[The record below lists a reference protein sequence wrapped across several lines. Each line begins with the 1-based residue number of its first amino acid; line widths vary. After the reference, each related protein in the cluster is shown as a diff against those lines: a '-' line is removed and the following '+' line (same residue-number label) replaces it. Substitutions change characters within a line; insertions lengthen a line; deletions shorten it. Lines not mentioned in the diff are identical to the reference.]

1 MGTVAGLQLAIF
13 IYFCVGSFLTVMLM
27 CPLMDLVGKDKKIM
41 TAISTTTNL
50 IMCLVVLLFPLSMN
64 RFVDVTVTET
74 RTNIDSGISYVERI
88 TKNTTTY
95 QAEVQVSRD
104 ETVTADVS
112 KEMFSKKPEQAI
124 LIQCQL
130 DKTPDGERTILT
142 SDENYD
148 TTAIQKKLIEDGE
161 KSVWHMAIASA
172 LLLFAVSIFA
182 LTVFSKEEKKL
193 VKELV
198 CHDTN

>member
-1 MGTVAGLQLAIF
+1 
-13 IYFCVGSFLTVMLM
+13 
-27 CPLMDLVGKDKKIM
+27 
-41 TAISTTTNL
+41 
-50 IMCLVVLLFPLSMN
+50 
-64 RFVDVTVTET
+64 
-74 RTNIDSGISYVERI
+74 
-88 TKNTTTY
+88 
-95 QAEVQVSRD
+95 
-104 ETVTADVS
+104 
-112 KEMFSKKPEQAI
+112 
-124 LIQCQL
+124 
-130 DKTPDGERTILT
+130 LT

>member
-1 MGTVAGLQLAIF
+1 MGTKI
-13 IYFCVGSFLTVMLM
+13 IT
-27 CPLMDLVGKDKKIM
+27 KIIM
-41 TAISTTTNL
+41 TAVNIA
-50 IMCLVVLLFPLSMN
+50 IIAFLFPLLMN
-64 RFVDVTVTET
+64 KLFDTTVTET
-74 RTNIDSGISYVERI
+74 RTKIDSGISYVEKV
-88 TKNTTTY
+88 TKDKTTY

>member
-1 MGTVAGLQLAIF
+1 MGTVAGLQLAIL

-41 TAISTTTNL
+41 TAVNIA
-50 IMCLVVLLFPLSMN
+50 IIAFLFPLLMN
-64 RFVDVTVTET
+64 KLFDTTVTET
-74 RTNIDSGISYVERI
+74 RTKIDSGISYVERI

>member
-27 CPLMDLVGKDKKIM
+27 CPLMDLVGKDKK
-41 TAISTTTNL
+41 N
-50 IMCLVVLLFPLSMN
+50 
-64 RFVDVTVTET
+64 VTVTET

-112 KEMFSKKPEQAI
+112 KEMFSQKPEQAI

-142 SDENYD
+142 NDENYD

>member
-1 MGTVAGLQLAIF
+1 MGTKI
-13 IYFCVGSFLTVMLM
+13 IT
-27 CPLMDLVGKDKKIM
+27 KIIM
-41 TAISTTTNL
+41 TAVNIA
-50 IMCLVVLLFPLSMN
+50 IIAFLFPLLMN
-64 RFVDVTVTET
+64 KLFDTTVTET
-74 RTNIDSGISYVERI
+74 RTKIDSGISYVEKV
-88 TKNTTTY
+88 TKDKTTY
-95 QAEVQVSRD
+95 QAEVQISRD
-104 ETVTADVS
+104 KTVTADVS
-112 KEMFSKKPEQAI
+112 KEVFSRQPEQAI

>member
-1 MGTVAGLQLAIF
+1 
-13 IYFCVGSFLTVMLM
+13 
-27 CPLMDLVGKDKKIM
+27 
-41 TAISTTTNL
+41 
-50 IMCLVVLLFPLSMN
+50 
-64 RFVDVTVTET
+64 
-74 RTNIDSGISYVERI
+74 
-88 TKNTTTY
+88 
-95 QAEVQVSRD
+95 
-104 ETVTADVS
+104 
-112 KEMFSKKPEQAI
+112 MFSKKPEQAI

-182 LTVFSKEEKKL
+182 LTVFSK
-193 VKELV
+193 
-198 CHDTN
+198 

>member
-1 MGTVAGLQLAIF
+1 MGTKI
-13 IYFCVGSFLTVMLM
+13 IT
-27 CPLMDLVGKDKKIM
+27 KIIM
-41 TAISTTTNL
+41 TAVNIA
-50 IMCLVVLLFPLSMN
+50 IIAFLFPLLMN
-64 RFVDVTVTET
+64 KLFDTTVTET
-74 RTNIDSGISYVERI
+74 RTKIDSGISYVEKV
-88 TKNTTTY
+88 TKDKTTY
-95 QAEVQVSRD
+95 QAEVQISRD

-112 KEMFSKKPEQAI
+112 KEMFSKKSEQAI

>member
-1 MGTVAGLQLAIF
+1 MGTKI
-13 IYFCVGSFLTVMLM
+13 IT
-27 CPLMDLVGKDKKIM
+27 KIIM
-41 TAISTTTNL
+41 TAVNIA
-50 IMCLVVLLFPLSMN
+50 IIAFLFPLLMN
-64 RFVDVTVTET
+64 KLFDTTVTET
-74 RTNIDSGISYVERI
+74 RTKIDSGISYVEKV
-88 TKNTTTY
+88 TKDKTTY
-95 QAEVQVSRD
+95 QAEVQISRD

-112 KEMFSKKPEQAI
+112 KEMFSQKPEQAI

-161 KSVWHMAIASA
+161 KSVWHVAIASA

>member
-161 KSVWHMAIASA
+161 KAFGIWR
-172 LLLFAVSIFA
+172 LLRHCYYL
-182 LTVFSKEEKKL
+182 L
-193 VKELV
+193 
-198 CHDTN
+198 

>member
-1 MGTVAGLQLAIF
+1 MGTKI
-13 IYFCVGSFLTVMLM
+13 IT
-27 CPLMDLVGKDKKIM
+27 KIIM
-41 TAISTTTNL
+41 TAVNIA
-50 IMCLVVLLFPLSMN
+50 IIAFLFPLLMN
-64 RFVDVTVTET
+64 KLFDTTVTET
-74 RTNIDSGISYVERI
+74 RTKIDSGISYVEKV
-88 TKNTTTY
+88 TKDKATY

>member
-1 MGTVAGLQLAIF
+1 MGTKI
-13 IYFCVGSFLTVMLM
+13 IT
-27 CPLMDLVGKDKKIM
+27 KIIM
-41 TAISTTTNL
+41 TAVNIA
-50 IMCLVVLLFPLSMN
+50 IIAFLFPLLMN
-64 RFVDVTVTET
+64 KLFDTTVTET
-74 RTNIDSGISYVERI
+74 RTKIDSGISYVERI

-161 KSVWHMAIASA
+161 KDTWHMAIASA

>member
-1 MGTVAGLQLAIF
+1 MGTKI
-13 IYFCVGSFLTVMLM
+13 IT
-27 CPLMDLVGKDKKIM
+27 KIIM
-41 TAISTTTNL
+41 TAVNIA
-50 IMCLVVLLFPLSMN
+50 IIAFLFPILMN
-64 RFVDVTVTET
+64 KLFDTTVTET
-74 RTNIDSGISYVERI
+74 RTKIDSGISYVEKV
-88 TKNTTTY
+88 TKDKTTY
-95 QAEVQVSRD
+95 QAEVQISRD

-112 KEMFSKKPEQAI
+112 KEMFSQKPEQAI

-142 SDENYD
+142 NDENYD

>member
-1 MGTVAGLQLAIF
+1 MGTKI
-13 IYFCVGSFLTVMLM
+13 IT
-27 CPLMDLVGKDKKIM
+27 KIIM
-41 TAISTTTNL
+41 TAVNIA
-50 IMCLVVLLFPLSMN
+50 IIAFLFPLLMN
-64 RFVDVTVTET
+64 KLFDTTVTET
-74 RTNIDSGISYVERI
+74 RTKIDSGISYVEKV
-88 TKNTTTY
+88 TKDKTTY
-95 QAEVQVSRD
+95 QAEVQISRD
-104 ETVTADVS
+104 KTVTADVS

>member
-1 MGTVAGLQLAIF
+1 MGTKI
-13 IYFCVGSFLTVMLM
+13 IT
-27 CPLMDLVGKDKKIM
+27 KIIM
-41 TAISTTTNL
+41 TAVNIA
-50 IMCLVVLLFPLSMN
+50 IIAFLFPLLMN
-64 RFVDVTVTET
+64 KLFDTTVTET
-74 RTNIDSGISYVERI
+74 RTKIDSGISYVERI

>member
-1 MGTVAGLQLAIF
+1 MGTKI
-13 IYFCVGSFLTVMLM
+13 IT
-27 CPLMDLVGKDKKIM
+27 KIIM
-41 TAISTTTNL
+41 TAVNIA
-50 IMCLVVLLFPLSMN
+50 IIAFLFPLLMN
-64 RFVDVTVTET
+64 KLFDTTVTET
-74 RTNIDSGISYVERI
+74 RTKIDSGISYVEKV
-88 TKNTTTY
+88 TKDKTTY
-95 QAEVQVSRD
+95 QAEVQISRD

>member
-1 MGTVAGLQLAIF
+1 MGTTAGLQLAIF

-88 TKNTTTY
+88 TKKHNHLSGRST
-95 QAEVQVSRD
+95 
-104 ETVTADVS
+104 S
-112 KEMFSKKPEQAI
+112 KP
-124 LIQCQL
+124 
-130 DKTPDGERTILT
+130 
-142 SDENYD
+142 
-148 TTAIQKKLIEDGE
+148 
-161 KSVWHMAIASA
+161 
-172 LLLFAVSIFA
+172 
-182 LTVFSKEEKKL
+182 
-193 VKELV
+193 
-198 CHDTN
+198 

>member
-1 MGTVAGLQLAIF
+1 MGTKI
-13 IYFCVGSFLTVMLM
+13 IT
-27 CPLMDLVGKDKKIM
+27 KIIM
-41 TAISTTTNL
+41 TAVNIA
-50 IMCLVVLLFPLSMN
+50 IIAFLFPLLMN
-64 RFVDVTVTET
+64 KLFDTTVTET
-74 RTNIDSGISYVERI
+74 RTKIDSGISYVEKV
-88 TKNTTTY
+88 TKDKTTY

-161 KSVWHMAIASA
+161 KDTWHMAIASA

>member
-1 MGTVAGLQLAIF
+1 MGTTAGLQLAIF

-95 QAEVQVSRD
+95 QAEVSRD

-142 SDENYD
+142 SDENYY

>member
-1 MGTVAGLQLAIF
+1 MGTKI
-13 IYFCVGSFLTVMLM
+13 IT
-27 CPLMDLVGKDKKIM
+27 KIIM
-41 TAISTTTNL
+41 TAVNIA
-50 IMCLVVLLFPLSMN
+50 IIAFLFPILMN
-64 RFVDVTVTET
+64 KLFDTTVTET
-74 RTNIDSGISYVERI
+74 RTKIDSGISYVEKV
-88 TKNTTTY
+88 TKDKTTY
-95 QAEVQVSRD
+95 QAEVQISRD

>member
-1 MGTVAGLQLAIF
+1 MSCRTPIP
-13 IYFCVGSFLTVMLM
+13 SFDEQI
-27 CPLMDLVGKDKKIM
+27 CRCDCDR
-41 TAISTTTNL
+41 NQ
-50 IMCLVVLLFPLSMN
+50 N
-64 RFVDVTVTET
+64 EYY
-74 RTNIDSGISYVERI
+74 SGISYVERI